1 MKFNNTYKEF
11 TKISKL
17 IIKDLR
23 SQLKEQKHIA
33 SGKLSRSFTGVQ
45 QKGKNLILNI
55 TSSKDYWRVVND
67 PKVAFSVNRKN
78 IIRWMNTK
86 GLKKRYAE
94 AIYARLKR
102 GVYANIKANG
112 REDYVYWQHGNK
124 LTRSNFAGIV
134 AKENSQKVAQQ
145 LAPAIGKDV
154 AEMIRKQINKNTK
167 AKAV

>member
-45 QKGKNLILNI
+45 EKISGDNIILNI

-67 PKVAFSVNRKN
+67 PNVAFTVNKQN
-78 IIRWMNTK
+78 IIRWVNKK
-86 GLKKRYAE
+86 GLDRNFAN
-94 AIYARLKR
+94 AIYKRLARGIYGKE
-102 GVYANIKANG
+102 K
-112 REDYVYWQHGNK
+112 EKYVYWKEGN
-124 LTRSNFAGIV
+124 TIQRTNFAGIV
-134 AKENSQKVAQQ
+134 AKENSQKVGEELAQS
-145 LAPAIGKDV
+145 IGDDV
-154 AEMIRKQINKNTK
+154 ADMIRKEIKKIKPTAQIS
-167 AKAV
+167 

>member
-45 QKGKNLILNI
+45 EKISGDNIILNI

-67 PKVAFSVNRKN
+67 PNVAFTVNKQN
-78 IIRWMNTK
+78 IIRWVNKK
-86 GLKKRYAE
+86 GLDRNFAN
-94 AIYARLKR
+94 AIYKRLAR
-102 GVYANIKANG
+102 
-112 REDYVYWQHGNK
+112 
-124 LTRSNFAGIV
+124 GIYG
-134 AKENSQKVAQQ
+134 KEK
-145 LAPAIGKDV
+145 
-154 AEMIRKQINKNTK
+154 E
-167 AKAV
+167 